1 VTRARVRKPLAEA
14 FARVGDGDIEGIVA
28 EWFSDE
34 TQSTLHKL
42 AARLGKK
49 NP

>member
-1 VTRARVRKPLAEA
+1 LTRARVRRPLAEA
-14 FARVGDGDIEGIVA
+14 FARIGDEDVEAIVA

-42 AARLGKK
+42 AARLGKRT
-49 NP
+49 P